1 MFMAF
6 TFVLHATEVFAI
18 LLTLIVVIVVNYVPE
33 KLNEHEE
40 MLLTSGW
47 N

>member
-6 TFVLHATEVFAI
+6 TFVLHATEVFAL
-18 LLTLIVVIVVNYVPE
+18 LLTLIVFNYVPE

-40 MLLTSGW
+40 MLLTLGW